1 MPSFVNRLPVRI
13 AWGDCDPAQIVFYP
27 RYFAFF
33 DMATQEMFRAA
44 TGMSKKQMVEKY
56 GLIGFPMVDTRA
68 KFMIPS
74 AYGDD
79 IVIESRVTE
88 FRNSSFDVTHHILKD
103 GKLAVEGFE
112 TRVLVGPDPTRPG
125 GMKSHKIPA
134 EVLAAFDK

>member
-1 MPSFVNRLPVRI
+1 MPSFVNRVPVRI

-33 DMATQEMFRAA
+33 DMATQELFRAA
-44 TGMSKKQMVEKY
+44 TGMSKKQMSEKH

-68 KFMIPS
+68 KFIIPS

-79 IVIESRVTE
+79 IIIESRVTE

-112 TRVLVGPDPTRPG
+112 TRVLVAADPSRPG

-134 EVLAAFDK
+134 EILAAFGS